1 MFPKSSLRG
10 ERCHLPLFLTAK
22 NKQGKIKKQG
32 QNAMNWCRFF
42 TALGIGT
49 RYEGSETWQCNVK
62 GRKVTTPR
70 AFHVCLGCS
79 NWAKGFKLN
88 ESEKPS
94 SVLSTACLC
103 YCCLLLTSLGWLCRL
118 ILFMLHQ
125 LNIQVVLEGL
135 AGEGSFVK
143 SNGTLWVSS
152 WSIWALTGL
161 WVLLV
166 AGPWA
171 EATLLLPGAPDAV
184 PHLPPQ

>member
-49 RYEGSETWQCNVK
+49 RYEGSETWQCSVK

-103 YCCLLLTSLGWLCRL
+103 YCCLLLTSLGWLRTH
-118 ILFMLHQ
+118 LFYAPLAEHPGGAW
-125 LNIQVVLEGL
+125 GL
-135 AGEGSFVK
+135 GRGRKLCQKPWNSLGIFLVHMGTDRSLGSLG
-143 SNGTLWVSS
+143 S
-152 WSIWALTGL
+152 WALR
-161 WVLLV
+161 
-166 AGPWA
+166 A
-171 EATLLLPGAPDAV
+171 EAALLLPGAPDAV